1 MSNSTHAGAAMSG
14 GGDEDSAKA
23 YSRGSMAAAGG
34 LAIALL
40 MSSAAFSSASAGLFD
55 FFGGRPPAASPSFE
69 PDNPGS
75 QLRKPKRKRVDRID
89 PNEKKAPVLA
99 SGVLQVVISINT
111 QHLTLYSNG
120 VPVAHSMV
128 ATGVPGHPTPTGVF
142 TVIQKERFHRSNL
155 YSDAPM
161 PFMQRITWSGV
172 ALHEGVVPG
181 HPASHGCIRMPGAFA
196 RQMWAT
202 TKLGLRVIIAHTD
215 VVPAEIESPHLFVPK
230 QVQPETP
237 PEMPVADKPARRAGA
252 DRTIRTA
259 ENTDVVTAT
268 DAIEL
273 RGSVRDGAPKAKAG
287 LFAMIW
293 AAAVTATERLT
304 GDIGAAEAAI
314 AGKLTDVA
322 TNAHAIAVAKKAAD
336 HVQQLEAMRKAG
348 PISVFISRKEK
359 KIFVRHKFTPLFDS
373 PVTIRDAN
381 EPLGTHVYT
390 AVELKDGGAAMR
402 WTVLS
407 MPTDAQSKVEPPKK
421 HGRKSAHPESDEAS
435 APASAPSQ
443 AAIAALDRIEIG
455 KETLDRIGELLIPGA
470 SLTISDQGLGPETG
484 RGTDFIVVTR

>member
-1 MSNSTHAGAAMSG
+1 MSDGA
-14 GGDEDSAKA
+14 DEDSAKA
-23 YSRGSMAAAGG
+23 HGRSGRCRMAAVGG
-34 LAIALL
+34 LTIALL
-40 MSSAAFSSASAGLFD
+40 MSSAAFSGASAGLFD
-55 FFGGRPPAASPSFE
+55 LFGPPAATPYPVPDSPT
-69 PDNPGS
+69 PK
-75 QLRKPKRKRVDRID
+75 LRKPRSKQIDRID

-99 SGVLQVVISINT
+99 TGTLQVVIAIDT
-111 QHLTLYSNG
+111 QRLTLYSNG

-142 TVIQKERFHRSNL
+142 SVIQKERFHRSNL

-202 TKLGLRVIIAHTD
+202 TKLGLRVIIARTD
-215 VVPAEIESPHLFVPK
+215 VVPAEIENPHLFVPK

-237 PEMPVADKPARRAGA
+237 PEMPVADKPARRADA
-252 DRTIRTA
+252 VRTIRTA
-259 ENTDVVTAT
+259 KNTDLVTAT
-268 DAIEL
+268 DAVEL
-273 RGSVRDGAPKAKAG
+273 RGSVKEGGPKPKTG
-287 LFAMIW
+287 LIATIW
-293 AAAVTATERLT
+293 AAATTATERLT
-304 GDIGAAEAAI
+304 GGIGAAEAAV
-314 AGKLTDVA
+314 AGRLTDVA
-322 TNAHAIAVAKKAAD
+322 TTARAVAVAKKAAD
-336 HVQQLEAMRKAG
+336 HVRQVEAMRKSG

-359 KIFVRHKFTPLFDS
+359 KIFVRHKFTPLFDA

-402 WTVLS
+402 WTVIS
-407 MPTDAQSKVEPPKK
+407 MPTGTQETVEAPKK
-421 HGRKSAHPESDEAS
+421 RGRKSARAEPA
-435 APASAPSQ
+435 APAVAAAPSP

-455 KETLDRIGELLIPGA
+455 KETLDRISELLTAGA